1 MTAKNPE
8 MRYFLF
14 FVAFWIALLG
24 VVWLFLGSWQSHQR
38 NPNQELVSHNRNGA
52 IEIELEANRQGHYVA
67 NGRINNKAVTFF
79 LDTGATSVSVPE
91 YIADEAGLEKEY
103 RTRSQTAA
111 GTVTVW
117 RTTIDTLRLG
127 DITLRN
133 VSATI
138 NPATDMDMVLLGMS
152 ALGRLDFS
160 QSSGTLTLRTTDN

>member
-1 MTAKNPE
+1 
-8 MRYFLF
+8 MRDVLF
-14 FVAFWIALLG
+14 FVGFWVALLG
-24 VVWLFLGSWQSHQR
+24 VASLFLGSWQSNQR
-38 NPNQELVSHNRNGA
+38 NPNQELVSHNRNGS
-52 IEIELEANRQGHYVA
+52 IEIKLEANRQGHYVA
-67 NGRINNKAVTFF
+67 SGSINDKAVTFF

-91 YIADEAGLEKEY
+91 YIANEAGLEKEY

-117 RTTIDTLRLG
+117 RTTIDELTLG
-127 DITLRN
+127 DITLHN

-160 QSSGTLTLRTTDN
+160 QKAGTLTLRTARN